1 MSSNES
7 AYINNDMK
15 YLMNKLFI
23 KSDNKKKELSEY
35 FNNPLLEKIN
45 SSKHYDEKNQKYN
58 IDEYNLLIR
67 ENEFNNKKSIYGW
80 RIIDGRAV
88 NINVSEELI
97 ATEEKDKI
105 FDLLMKDFINRN
117 KITISKN
124 SVAGQIYKALD
135 IDVSKYSKQG

>member
-1 MSSNES
+1 MSSYES
-7 AYINNDMK
+7 IVINNDMK

-35 FNNPLLEKIN
+35 FNNPSLEKIN

-67 ENEFNNKKSIYGW
+67 ENEYNNKKSIYGW
-80 RIIDGRAV
+80 QIIDGKAV
-88 NINVSEELI
+88 NIHISEELR
-97 ATEEKDKI
+97 ATEEKNKI

-117 KITISKN
+117 KITISRN
-124 SVAGQIYKALD
+124 SVAGQIYKALN
-135 IDVSKYSKQG
+135 IDVSKYSK